1 VWRLVA
7 DEFDELSGYNFSTL
21 VDKGRSAKSI
31 PIMAHQNLS
40 QLIKESDDT
49 LYKSVTSSPIKVTL
63 RVSSADAQEISW
75 VREPDL
81 RDNLSLQ
88 SRFSATVTLADGLPG
103 LVDAGQSVP
112 IHLDPLG
119 EAD

>member
-1 VWRLVA
+1 ATGFHPTQSRLLADIILAMYLNATLARRHPLRVWRLVA

-63 RVSSADAQEISW
+63 RVSSADAKEISW
-75 VREPDL
+75 VRE
-81 RDNLSLQ
+81 
-88 SRFSATVTLADGLPG
+88 
-103 LVDAGQSVP
+103 
-112 IHLDPLG
+112 
-119 EAD
+119 